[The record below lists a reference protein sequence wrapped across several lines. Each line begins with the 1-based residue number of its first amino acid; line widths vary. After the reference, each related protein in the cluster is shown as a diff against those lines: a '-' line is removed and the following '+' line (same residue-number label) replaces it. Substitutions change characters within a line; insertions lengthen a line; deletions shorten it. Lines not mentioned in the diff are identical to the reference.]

1 MGTEVNSSHY
11 SHHDFQR
18 FQQRLRDET
27 LQLAE
32 WFETRQF
39 SESAPV
45 GGYELEAWLID
56 SNARPAPVNDRFL
69 EMCDDALVVP
79 ELAKFNV
86 EFNGHP
92 QVLADDALKVMED
105 ELAATWR
112 RSDTVAARL
121 GAALLMI
128 GTLPTAREG
137 DLHLGNM
144 SNMTRY
150 RALNEQVL
158 RLRHGRP
165 LSLDIRGKR
174 RLRIA
179 HRDVMLES
187 AATSFQLHM
196 QVEPRLAARLYNAA
210 HIVSAPIVAACAN
223 SPYLFGSDL
232 WDETRVPL
240 FEQAVA
246 LTSAAVSHCGTVS
259 RVTFGSGYVKESM
272 FECYQ
277 ENLDC
282 YPVLLPDCNDE
293 DPATLPHLRL
303 HNGTIW
309 RWNRPLIGFDD
320 QRRPHL
326 RIEHRVVPAGP
337 SITDTFANAALFF
350 GLVYMIG
357 RNEPAAESRIEF
369 TTVRENFYTAARLGL
384 RARIVWLDGKRLSI
398 RTLLRD
404 HLIPLAREGLAQ
416 LGLDRA
422 QADHYLQ
429 IVDRRVATNRNG
441 AAWQRAYVAKHHADM
456 QELTLAYME
465 RQHSGA
471 PVHEWSL

>member
-1 MGTEVNSSHY
+1 MGTEVTSSHF

-18 FQQRLRDET
+18 FQHHLREET
-27 LQLAE
+27 LQLDE
-32 WFETRQF
+32 WFAARRF
-39 SESAPV
+39 SESDPV

-56 SNARPAPVNDRFL
+56 ADGRPAPVNERFL
-69 EMCDDALVVP
+69 AMCDDALVVP

-92 QVLADDALKVMED
+92 QILADGALQVMED

-112 RSDTVAARL
+112 RCDGVAARL
-121 GAALLMI
+121 GAALSMI
-128 GTLPTAREG
+128 GTLPTTREE

-158 RLRHGRP
+158 RLRQGRP
-165 LSLDIRGKR
+165 LLLDIRGKR
-174 RLRIA
+174 RLRVA

-187 AATSFQLHM
+187 AATSFQLHL

-210 HIVSAPIVAACAN
+210 HIISAPLVAACAN
-223 SPYLFGSDL
+223 SPFLFGSDL
-232 WDETRVPL
+232 WDETRIPL

-246 LTSAAVSHCGTVS
+246 LTSAADSRCGTVS
-259 RVTFGSGYVKESM
+259 RVTFGSGYVRESM

-282 YPVLLPDCNDE
+282 YPVLLPACSDE

-309 RWNRPLIGFDD
+309 RWNRPLIGFDE
-320 QRRPHL
+320 QGRPHL

-337 SITDTFANAALFF
+337 SIIDTFANAALFF
-350 GLVYMIG
+350 GLVYNIG
-357 RNEPAAESRIEF
+357 TSGPAAESRIDF
-369 TTVRENFYTAARLGL
+369 ATARENFYTAARLGL
-384 RARIVWLDGKRLSI
+384 RARVVWLDGKRVSI
-398 RTLLRD
+398 RALLRD
-404 HLIPLAREGLAQ
+404 HLIPLAREGLAR
-416 LGLDRA
+416 LGLDDA
-422 QADHYLQ
+422 QADHYLE
-429 IVDRRVATNRNG
+429 IVARRVATDRNG
-441 AAWQRAYVAKHHADM
+441 AAWQRAYVTKHHADM
-456 QELTLAYME
+456 QELTLAYQE
-465 RQHSGA
+465 RQHGGA
-471 PVHEWSL
+471 PVHEWPL